1 MNVFVIKNEYYG
13 CHAVPGSV
21 PGVSNFESYD
31 EKYTSSVVLFCSD
44 VLQCCSVVSLLLK
57 YAYNTVK
64 DIITH
69 FFEKS

>member
-31 EKYTSSVVLFCSD
+31 EKYTSSVVLFCSA
-44 VLQCCSVVSLLLK
+44 VL
-57 YAYNTVK
+57 
-64 DIITH
+64 
-69 FFEKS
+69 